1 MGRIQRES
9 GAWERGEGDL
19 EAEEIKPT
27 SNVSFPVSGLSPTGL
42 SVIELAKAV

>member
-9 GAWERGEGDL
+9 GAWERGEGEL

-27 SNVSFPVSGLSPTGL
+27 KYVSFQGGHFLD
-42 SVIELAKAV
+42 LA